1 MHILCLMWFYAVRF
15 VTCKKIV
22 CVPSVCYISNDYLQN
37 CVYLYSVPLLQH
49 SIGSLFADV
58 ADFCD
63 KCLSVVKSSW
73 PRG

>member
-1 MHILCLMWFYAVRF
+1 MLCDLLYAKRYMH
-15 VTCKKIV
+15 
-22 CVPSVCYISNDYLQN
+22 SVCYISNDYLQN